1 MALEKELRIQELNT
15 SGSKGIK
22 SIDPYGR
29 HNYFAEQMKE
39 VNGSMDGEV
48 SGKLRRP
55 KYDEDQL
62 LLAVD
67 TIVDELIG
75 DKPKDLP
82 DVVLRSEYEDVLA
95 QLNAC
100 LAREADLRRQLAD
113 AQAKISELQ
122 AEIDGLK
129 VRLDS
134 SELRIAVAENSSEA
148 AADKFAQTSID
159 LQQAIQKSVAEA
171 IERVSLEAQV
181 EGLTAQKE
189 ALVQAY
195 SKLEEQYQGKS
206 NELAQGADSSAGGSS
221 SGAFTAR
228 VATVTQEGGEHKD
241 LDYITTKKSAKSK
254 KFKSYNG
261 PGVVLLNTS
270 EEPIA
275 FTFTSS
281 DKWLKAPA
289 GTTINSGETKTVDF
303 IPDMGVMKGKRP
315 TGIGKARHYHAQVT
329 IKGGGETVTF
339 AAHIRKNRKGT
350 V

>member
-1 MALEKELRIQELNT
+1 MALEKELRIQELST

-67 TIVDELIG
+67 TTVDELIG
-75 DKPKDLP
+75 EKPKDLP
-82 DVVLRSEYEDVLA
+82 DVILRSEYDSILG

-113 AQAKISELQ
+113 AQSKISELQ

-134 SELRIAVAENSSEA
+134 SELRIAVAENSAEA

-195 SKLEEQYQGKS
+195 SKLEEQFQGKS
-206 NELAQGADSSAGGSS
+206 NEIAQGADSSAGGSS

-228 VATVTQEGGEHKD
+228 VATTTQTGGEHKD
-241 LDYITTKKSAKSK
+241 LDYITTHNSARAR
-254 KFKSYNG
+254 KFKTFNG
-261 PGVVLLNTS
+261 PGVVILNTS
-270 EEPIA
+270 EEPIT

-281 DKWLKAPA
+281 DRWLKAPA
-289 GTTINSGETKTVDF
+289 GTTIESGATKTVDF
-303 IPDMGVMKGKRP
+303 VPDMNVMADVKPKRGKH
-315 TGIGKARHYHAQVT
+315 RHYHAQVT

-339 AAHIRKNRKGT
+339 AAHMRKNKTGS

>member
-1 MALEKELRIQELNT
+1 MALDKELRIQELNT

-39 VNGSMDGEV
+39 VNGAMDGEV

-82 DVVLRSEYEDVLA
+82 DVVLRSEYDNILG

-100 LAREADLRRQLAD
+100 LAREADLKRQLAD
-113 AQAKISELQ
+113 AQSKISELE

-134 SELRIAVAENSSEA
+134 SELRIAVAENSAEA
-148 AADKFAQTSID
+148 AADKFAQTSLD

-195 SKLEEQYQGKS
+195 AKLEEQFQGKS
-206 NELAQGADSSAGGSS
+206 AELAQGGESSAGDSSA
-221 SGAFTAR
+221 GAFTAR
-228 VATVTQEGGEHKD
+228 VTPRTDETQPDFYLKTAHKNRKIN
-241 LDYITTKKSAKSK
+241 L
-254 KFKSYNG
+254 FNG
-261 PGVVLLNTS
+261 PDIVVLNTS
-270 EEPIA
+270 TEPLTVSLKSSVNWMKVSPSVTIQSGQSKTIQA
-275 FTFTSS
+275 TF
-281 DKWLKAPA
+281 DKDKIGGLRPYPRRLA
-289 GTTINSGETKTVDF
+289 GW
-303 IPDMGVMKGKRP
+303 KGK
-315 TGIGKARHYHAQVT
+315 AQNHDGT
-329 IKGGGETVTF
+329 ITVSGGGETVVF
-339 AAHIRKNRKGT
+339 KARMYKERNGK
-350 V
+350 

>member
-1 MALEKELRIQELNT
+1 MALEKELRIQELST

-67 TIVDELIG
+67 TTVDELIG
-75 DKPKDLP
+75 EKPKDLP
-82 DVVLRSEYEDVLA
+82 DVILRSEYDSILG

-113 AQAKISELQ
+113 AQSKISELQ

-134 SELRIAVAENSSEA
+134 SELRIAVAENSAEA

-195 SKLEEQYQGKS
+195 SKLEEQFQGKS
-206 NELAQGADSSAGGSS
+206 NEIAQGADSSAGGNS

-228 VATVTQEGGEHKD
+228 VATTTQTGGEHKD
-241 LDYITTKKSAKSK
+241 LDYITTHNSARAR
-254 KFKSYNG
+254 KFKSFNG
-261 PGVVLLNTS
+261 PGVVILNTS
-270 EEPIA
+270 EEPIT

-281 DKWLKAPA
+281 DRWLKAPG
-289 GTTINSGETKTVDF
+289 GTTIESGATKTVDF
-303 IPDMGVMKGKRP
+303 KPDMGVMAGLKPKS
-315 TGIGKARHYHAQVT
+315 GKARHYHAQVT

-339 AAHIRKNRKGT
+339 AAHIRKNRTGS